1 MAKSKKTVAQK
12 KKDYKK
18 GGKKMK
24 KEVKLG
30 KKEQKVSKVM
40 EEFKTGELRSGSKK
54 GPKVKSRKQAI
65 AIALS
70 EARKAGAKVP
80 KKKKNKK

>member
-1 MAKSKKTVAQK
+1 MAESKSKK

-24 KEVKLG
+24 KEVAAG

-40 EEFKTGELRSGSKK
+40 EEFKEGTLHSGSEY
-54 GPKVKSRKQAI
+54 GPKVTNRKQAI

-70 EARKAGAKVP
+70 EARKARRE
-80 KKKKNKK
+80 KKKRK